1 MASKAENLIIGLKCT
16 VCKRITTNTTKNPK
30 NTKDPLE
37 IMKFC
42 RFCKKHTIHKETKLK
57 K

>member
-1 MASKAENLIIGLKCT
+1 MASKAENLIVGLRCT

-30 NTKDPLE
+30 NIKEPLE
-37 IMKFC
+37 IKKFC
-42 RFCKKHTIHKETKLK
+42 KFCMKHTIHKEAKLK